1 MKGPIFQQFSPG
13 IDSCWHLLPLPIL
26 LLSSY
31 TDPELRSFLLVG
43 WLSISCLF
51 CMQYRHVYSANVLCP
66 FTGSCCQCQLPF
78 HSYVREVAD
87 DGSVVGG
94 VEIEVPVRDE
104 PAGLRTHFFGAILV
118 QRWLF
123 CTSSLP

>member
-1 MKGPIFQQFSPG
+1 MFVLRMSYV
-13 IDSCWHLLPLPIL
+13 HLL
-26 LLSSY
+26 
-31 TDPELRSFLLVG
+31 EAV
-43 WLSISCLF
+43 
-51 CMQYRHVYSANVLCP
+51 A
-66 FTGSCCQCQLPF
+66 CQCQLPF
-78 HSYVREVAD
+78 HSYIREVAD